1 MTSFLHTL
9 LTCCRENGN
18 AAEKKKK
25 KSKMQG
31 VFKTYITKHTTDED
45 SHESRHILRE
55 RKQNGLAGQCVRFK
69 VDN

>member
-1 MTSFLHTL
+1 
-9 LTCCRENGN
+9 
-18 AAEKKKK
+18 
-25 KSKMQG
+25 MQG